1 MAIKYIEKLNAEIEF
16 TFLRFLSLFIT
27 SVIGLLFCPTQNY

>member
-1 MAIKYIEKLNAEIEF
+1 MAIKYIEKLNVEIEF
-16 TFLRFLSLFIT
+16 TFLHFLSLFIT